1 MRGDPKGY
9 GHPAN
14 QDIGRSV
21 RDELDSQYP
30 PGRLYPIEDLD
41 YICDFVYSYLTD
53 LCTDHITGYF
63 ERFADAGDVTFR
75 MTVSRSG
82 PVSFLFDKVV
92 YTCRVGPS
100 ISDPQVMCVNLAKA
114 VATDVARPVERQ
126 VDLDVPGRYRIL
138 RVYADDSASGMIEAI
153 AEVSSAVLTAGDRWI
168 EAFVLTQLASLQDD
182 ALAQVY
188 ALVRRPFSADLAR
201 TIRIYLV
208 DPARGGGVFMD
219 EEARHDTL
227 LLFARH
233 SRTAYE
239 KAPIE
244 LLSGLLVA
252 RFGIQ
257 ETIARDIF
265 PNMTTTVKNAMEIP
279 SGTQVGI
286 AQHIMYRSDGLAL
299 QPLVALDKLWI
310 EAAYPAALRSRIE
323 PVLESERA
331 AIRSVL
337 TKMKFGNVAD
347 GHGLPR
353 MRRAMRSRPGMP
365 GDEAAGMAG
374 RFAGGFISEFL
385 K

>member
-1 MRGDPKGY
+1 VRGDPKSNGR
-9 GHPAN
+9 PAN
-14 QDIGRSV
+14 LDIGRSV

-41 YICDFVYSYLTD
+41 YICDFVYGYLTD
-53 LCTDHITGYF
+53 LCADHITGYF
-63 ERFADAGDVTFR
+63 ERFAGDGGVIFR
-75 MTVSRSG
+75 RTVSRCG

-92 YTCRVGPS
+92 YTCRIGPS

-126 VDLDVPGRYRIL
+126 VGLDVSGRYRSL
-138 RVYADDSASGMIEAI
+138 RVYADDLVSGMIEAI
-153 AEVSSAVLTAGDRWI
+153 AEISSAVLTAGDRWI
-168 EAFVLTQLASLQDD
+168 ETFVLTQLASLQDD
-182 ALAQVY
+182 ALTQVY

-201 TIRIYLV
+201 AIRIYLV

-227 LLFARH
+227 MLFSGH
-233 SRTAYE
+233 SYTAHE

-252 RFGIQ
+252 RFDIQ
-257 ETIARDIF
+257 DTVARDIF
-265 PNMTTTVKNAMEIP
+265 PNMTTVVKNAMEIP
-279 SGTQVGI
+279 SGTQVGL
-286 AQHIMYRSDGLAL
+286 AQHIMYRSGGMVL

-310 EAAYPAALRSRIE
+310 EVAYPAVLRSRIE

-331 AIRSVL
+331 AIRSIL
-337 TKMKFGNVAD
+337 TKTRFGNVAD
-347 GHGLPR
+347 SRGLPR
-353 MRRAMRSRPGMP
+353 MRRPARPRAGVP
-365 GDEAAGMAG
+365 GDDVAGLAG
-374 RFAGGFISEFL
+374 RFAGSFVAEFL